1 MCNMNNKKEKIINIA
16 ITALLI
22 ILTLIVVAI
31 PIAIAYSVQ
40 RAAPLLLEVWSVTTT
55 YITWWFWIKYIKLC
69 KEYEGEWS
77 KDGEDN

>member
-16 ITALLI
+16 ITVVLI

-31 PIAIAYSVQ
+31 PIAIAYSIQ
-40 RAAPLLLEVWSVTTT
+40 RAAPLLLEVWSVITT

-69 KEYEGEWS
+69 KEYEE
-77 KDGEDN
+77 E